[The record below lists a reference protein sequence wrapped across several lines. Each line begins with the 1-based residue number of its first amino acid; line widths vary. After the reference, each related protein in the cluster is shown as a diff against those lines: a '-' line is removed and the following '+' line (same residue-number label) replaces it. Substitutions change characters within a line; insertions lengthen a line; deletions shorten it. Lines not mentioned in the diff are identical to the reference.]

1 VKRGRASA
9 PPTAPLIALDV
20 MGGDA
25 APDVMVAGGL
35 RAHAAGLSVVLVGDN
50 ARIAPLLPTGAAI
63 GVLHAP
69 EALEMHDAPTAV
81 RGRPE
86 CAPRVALRA
95 VAQGRAAAAVSCG
108 NTGAT
113 MVSAMLELP
122 SVPGITRPAV
132 AVLLPRSDGGRL
144 ILLDAGANADCRP
157 EHLVGFAAL
166 GAAYAR
172 ALGVPTPRVGVLSN
186 GHEAGKGTALTRATL
201 AELDAAPD
209 AGRMIVGN
217 MEPHAAL
224 AGGCDVLVCDGFVGN
239 VLLKGVEAAA
249 ETVVALLKQE
259 VARRMSARIGAAL
272 LVRSLGAARDRI
284 AWSAQGG
291 ALLLG
296 VRGVV
301 VVGHGR
307 ADAAAV
313 HAAVRLAHDAA
324 SAGLVE
330 AVDASFPAT

>member
-1 VKRGRASA
+1 
-9 PPTAPLIALDV
+9 
-20 MGGDA
+20 
-25 APDVMVAGGL
+25 
-35 RAHAAGLSVVLVGDN
+35 
-50 ARIAPLLPTGAAI
+50 
-63 GVLHAP
+63 
-69 EALEMHDAPTAV
+69 
-81 RGRPE
+81 
-86 CAPRVALRA
+86 
-95 VAQGRAAAAVSCG
+95 
-108 NTGAT
+108 
-113 MVSAMLELP
+113 
-122 SVPGITRPAV
+122 
-132 AVLLPRSDGGRL
+132 
-144 ILLDAGANADCRP
+144 
-157 EHLVGFAAL
+157 
-166 GAAYAR
+166 
-172 ALGVPTPRVGVLSN
+172 
-186 GHEAGKGTALTRATL
+186 
-201 AELDAAPD
+201 
-209 AGRMIVGN
+209 VGN
-217 MEPHAAL
+217 VEPHAAL